1 MSRFLIACGGTGGH
15 LAPGLALAQWLTAR
29 GHQPLLL
36 ISDKQID
43 ARLIQK
49 YPDTECQVI
58 PGAPLEMGAKGLSRF
73 ALQQMRGLF
82 FSWRLILRE
91 RPVLIVG
98 FGGFTTAA
106 LIVAGWLRGVPVALH
121 ESNRVVGRAVRM
133 LARFVDRV
141 YVPRGIRFEGANQS
155 KLRHVGLPVRDEI
168 VRIPRGE
175 AAEAFGLNP
184 NKKTLVVMGGSQ
196 GAQALT
202 GWAKAHAKFWA
213 QRDVQQLIVAGPTA
227 GEVLTEEN
235 EGPEGAP
242 VKSVTIPFCDHMGA
256 LYSVGD
262 LVVSRSGAGTLAE
275 LVQCYTPA
283 VLVPYPFAADQ
294 HQAANALEFVRR
306 SGSITVPESELESLA
321 TEVDLLIS
329 ADARMVAIQAQLREM
344 QRAEAL
350 DLMFTDLEVLAGLRK
365 SESSVDPWG
374 VVTS

>member
-1 MSRFLIACGGTGGH
+1 
-15 LAPGLALAQWLTAR
+15 
-29 GHQPLLL
+29 
-36 ISDKQID
+36 
-43 ARLIQK
+43 
-49 YPDTECQVI
+49 
-58 PGAPLEMGAKGLSRF
+58 
-73 ALQQMRGLF
+73 
-82 FSWRLILRE
+82 
-91 RPVLIVG
+91 
-98 FGGFTTAA
+98 
-106 LIVAGWLRGVPVALH
+106 
-121 ESNRVVGRAVRM
+121 
-133 LARFVDRV
+133 
-141 YVPRGIRFEGANQS
+141 
-155 KLRHVGLPVRDEI
+155 
-168 VRIPRGE
+168 
-175 AAEAFGLNP
+175 
-184 NKKTLVVMGGSQ
+184 
-196 GAQALT
+196 
-202 GWAKAHAKFWA
+202 
-213 QRDVQQLIVAGPTA
+213 
-227 GEVLTEEN
+227 
-235 EGPEGAP
+235 
-242 VKSVTIPFCDHMGA
+242 MGA